1 MSLRT
6 LVLATFVALGPAPV
20 MAQTRAFI
28 AMGFLDIANCAFG
41 GCPTG
46 QIIELDV
53 DTLRVLAATPT
64 PLATVNSWRQLQIT
78 ADGSYL
84 LWSGSNGG
92 AQYGLVLFDTATRS
106 AVVAA
111 PFQSRLQSH
120 PRRVK
125 AFVEDWLGNS
135 IQAADGAG
143 VRPLVNGCTGL
154 NARSDDGAR
163 LLLSCG
169 SHMRIVD
176 SETGAELGRVP
187 RSLDTPF
194 ASFAFTADGSG
205 FYHTTLVPRLPGETG
220 TTLYERYDVGTGSR
234 LEAFS
239 DDDYAGG
246 VIGYP
251 GSGAVHLDP
260 RTNRLFRGRLGAVRV
275 MAASP
280 LAPVA
285 TLAGPAANSWPFL
298 AFDPDA
304 PRVFVA
310 WETRLPDV
318 NNQPQWRTTL
328 QAIDTRT
335 LQVIFDV
342 SMVAGTRVRSIVLAP
357 KSPPPTDLVATVD
370 GSRVSLGWSMGTGTP
385 TTGFV
390 VEAGSASGLADLAVM
405 RVAGTTLEVE
415 NVPAGRY
422 FVRVR
427 SVNAL
432 GPHAASNEV
441 AVTVP

>member
-1 MSLRT
+1 MTLRGIA
-6 LVLATFVALGPAPV
+6 LAAALAVLPNHGA
-20 MAQTRAFI
+20 AQTRAFI
-28 AMGFLDIANCAFG
+28 AMGFLDIANCSLA
-41 GCPTG
+41 GCPVG
-46 QIIELDV
+46 RIIELDL
-53 DTLRVLAATPT
+53 DNLRVLADTPT
-64 PLATVNSWRQLQIT
+64 PLATVNSWRQLHVT

-92 AQYGLVLFDTATRS
+92 GHYGMVAFDTASRT
-106 AVVAA
+106 AAVAA
-111 PFQSRLQSH
+111 PFQSRLQAH

-125 AFVEDWLGNS
+125 AFVEDGLGNS
-135 IQAADGAG
+135 IQVADGAG

-154 NARSDDGAR
+154 HARSDDGAR

-169 SHMRIVD
+169 SHMRVVD

-194 ASFAFTADGSG
+194 ASFAFTANGSA
-205 FYHTTLVPRLPGETG
+205 FFHTTLVPGGAAG
-220 TTLYERYDVGTGSR
+220 TTRYERYDVASGS
-234 LEAFS
+234 LLDAFS
-239 DDDYAGG
+239 DGDYAGG
-246 VIGYP
+246 LLGYP
-251 GSGAVHLDP
+251 GSGAVHLDA

-275 MAASP
+275 LSAAP
-280 LAPVA
+280 LAPIA

-304 PRVFVA
+304 PRVFIA
-310 WETRLPDV
+310 WETRLPDIDG
-318 NNQPQWRTTL
+318 QPQWRTTL
-328 QAIDTRT
+328 QALDTET
-335 LQVIFDV
+335 LQVLFDV
-342 SMVAGTRVRSIVLAP
+342 SMVARTRVRALALAP
-357 KSPPPTDLVATVD
+357 RSPAPSALVATVD
-370 GSRVSLGWSMGTGTP
+370 GSRVSLAWSTGTGTP

-405 RVAGTTLEVE
+405 RVPGTAFDVA

-441 AVTVP
+441 IVTVP